1 MSYLPQFKSYLKMIS
16 ISYLMKN
23 TNTPMNSSVVETI
36 IKNNHIFNNILLTLK
51 FQVIKVLPN
60 LT

>member
-1 MSYLPQFKSYLKMIS
+1 MID

-23 TNTPMNSSVVETI
+23 TNTSMNSSVVETI
-36 IKNNHIFNNILLTLK
+36 IKNNHIFNNILLALK

>member
-1 MSYLPQFKSYLKMIS
+1 MID

-23 TNTPMNSSVVETI
+23 TNTSMNSSVVETI